1 MTNDKLLEKFGQIL
15 MTEVRDEAIEK
26 YEMIVSGRMKS
37 TPAIEVNTKLSALS
51 DDQLSLIREVVVN
64 SIDDVIHNL
73 LWMIEQHE
81 DDVELIC
88 SEGTNK
94 ANMNEVSDGLS
105 GEIYTD
111 DGWIALFSKYKEN
124 Y

>member
-1 MTNDKLLEKFGQIL
+1 MKNDKLLEKFGQIL

-37 TPAIEVNTKLSALS
+37 TPAIEFNKKLSALS

-64 SIDDVIHNL
+64 SIDDVIHNF

-81 DDVELIC
+81 DDVELTC
-88 SEGTNK
+88 SEGASK

>member
-15 MTEVRDEAIEK
+15 MTQVRDEAIEK

-37 TPAIEVNTKLSALS
+37 TPAIEFNKKLSALS

-64 SIDDVIHNL
+64 SIDDVIHNF
-73 LWMIEQHE
+73 LWMVEQHE

-88 SEGTNK
+88 SEGASK

>member
-15 MTEVRDEAIEK
+15 MTEVRDKAIEK

-37 TPAIEVNTKLSALS
+37 AAAIEFNKQLSALS

-64 SIDDVIHNL
+64 SIDDAIHNF
-73 LWMIEQHE
+73 LWVIEQHE
-81 DDVELIC
+81 DHVELIC
-88 SEGTNK
+88 SEGASK
-94 ANMNEVSDGLS
+94 ANMNDISDGLS
-105 GEIYTD
+105 GEIYTEN
-111 DGWIALFSKYKEN
+111 GWIALFSKYKEN

>member
-37 TPAIEVNTKLSALS
+37 TPAIEFNKKLSALS

-64 SIDDVIHNL
+64 SIDDVIHNF
-73 LWMIEQHE
+73 LWMVEQHE

-88 SEGTNK
+88 SEGASK

>member
-26 YEMIVSGRMKS
+26 YEMIVSGKMKS
-37 TPAIEVNTKLSALS
+37 APALELNKKLSALS
-51 DDQLSLIREVVVN
+51 EDQLFLIREVVV
-64 SIDDVIHNL
+64 SSVDDTVHNF
-73 LWMIEQHE
+73 LWMLEQHE
-81 DDVELIC
+81 DDMELTC
-88 SEGTNK
+88 SKGASK

-111 DGWIALFSKYKEN
+111 DGWIAQFSKYKE
-124 Y
+124 